1 MCECVN
7 ALVIIHE
14 VPPWCA
20 VGLADN
26 YLQNKENVGETIR
39 EIASAAGVS
48 DSIIPSMTEGGNP
61 KDNAMAER
69 INSTVKDEQLNPAE
83 GHKSDNLNQ

>member
-1 MCECVN
+1 
-7 ALVIIHE
+7 
-14 VPPWCA
+14 
-20 VGLADN
+20 
-26 YLQNKENVGETIR
+26 
-39 EIASAAGVS
+39 
-48 DSIIPSMTEGGNP
+48 MTEGGNP